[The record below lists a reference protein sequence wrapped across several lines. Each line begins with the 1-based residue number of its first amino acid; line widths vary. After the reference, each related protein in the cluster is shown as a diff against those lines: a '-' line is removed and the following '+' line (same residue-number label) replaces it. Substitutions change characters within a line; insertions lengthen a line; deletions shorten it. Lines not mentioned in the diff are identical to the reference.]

1 VELPHTILHWFL
13 GAAAGGALSFF
24 CVGLTSYFER
34 RNDRPLTARLVHD
47 SASLLA
53 MAHLGS
59 VLFLAPASDLFAG
72 VGIVMYTACVAVML
86 ATIEAADRTRLQ
98 RAFVDHPLPDR
109 LITTGPYRWVR
120 HPFYVAYI
128 IGALAPA
135 VGVQHPFI
143 IVVSAIMI
151 ALVVVAARR
160 EERVW
165 LASPKADA
173 YRDYQKRTGMFIP
186 FVGRA

>member
-1 VELPHTILHWFL
+1 MEFPDTILHWIL

-34 RNDRPLTARLVHD
+34 RDDRPLKARLVHD

-59 VLFLAPASDLFAG
+59 VLFLKPRSDLFAG
-72 VGIVMYTACVAVML
+72 VGIAMYTACGALML

-109 LITTGPYRWVR
+109 LITSGPYRWVR
-120 HPFYVAYI
+120 HPFYVAYM
-128 IGALAPA
+128 IGALAPVVA
-135 VGVQHPFI
+135 VQRPF
-143 IVVSAIMI
+143 VMLVSTMMI
-151 ALVVVAARR
+151 ALAVVAARR

-165 LASPKADA
+165 LAGPKAAA
-173 YRDYQKRTGMFIP
+173 YREYQKRTAMFIP
-186 FVGRA
+186 FIGRG